1 LRHQLPA
8 ALDFSEKKI
17 GDQIKTATKHAIPY
31 LIVIGENEQ
40 ASKSFTIKD
49 LKTGEEQSVTR
60 DELPNFFNA

>member
-1 LRHQLPA
+1 MDETSIRSATPLRRCSP
-8 ALDFSEKKI
+8 
-17 GDQIKTATKHAIPY
+17 GATKHAIPY